1 MSDFSGLPLV
11 IEPSDLL
18 PRLESEELILVDLTS
33 AARYTEGHLPGAR
46 FVDPKRTQL
55 GQPPAPG
62 LLPAKADLEALL
74 GELDNKKKK
83 VYVVYDDE
91 GSG

>member
-1 MSDFSGLPLV
+1 MPDFSGLPLV

-18 PRLESEELILVDLTS
+18 ARLETPNLIVVDLTS
-33 AARYTEGHLPGAR
+33 VARYEAGHIPGAR

-62 LLPAKADLEALL
+62 
-74 GELDNKKKK
+74 
-83 VYVVYDDE
+83 
-91 GSG
+91 